1 MYLLTIQAGEAVD
14 VPAAKLAFIRE
25 VCAPP
30 ALVSMDI
37 SAMLLDFSNIDAA

>member
-14 VPAAKLAFIRE
+14 VPGKIAFIRE